1 MIFLEN
7 KEMDDV
13 LAKLAV
19 SRIHLAKVYTNF
31 ILGRGMAQQSNSPSG
46 K

>member
-1 MIFLEN
+1 MTFLEN
-7 KEMDDV
+7 KEMDEV

-19 SRIHLAKVYTNF
+19 SRIHLAKVYSNF
-31 ILGRGMAQQSNSPSG
+31 ILERGLAQQSHSPSG